1 MRKRVCA
8 MAMACGI
15 ALAGAAGAAGAQ
27 DVGGT
32 RAVSFGIAGGATIP
46 VGDAGDLYDTGF
58 NLMGMLTVQ
67 PAFVPVG
74 VRFDVMWHQLGGKD
88 VSLPGGGG
96 VGAVP
101 DLRVLAGA
109 ANAVLTVSNTGTV
122 RPYVLGGIGLY
133 NLSCDGCEGVTK
145 FGLNGGGGIEFGV
158 GGFNTF
164 VEARFH
170 SVFTEEVKT
179 NLIPVVFGLRF

>member
-1 MRKRVCA
+1 MMVA
-8 MAMACGI
+8 GGVALAG
-15 ALAGAAGAAGAQ
+15 LAGAAGAQ
-27 DVGGT
+27 EVGGT

-58 NLMGMLTVQ
+58 NLMGMLNVQ

-74 VRFDVMWHQLGGKD
+74 VRFDVMYHALGGKD
-88 VSLPGGGG
+88 VATLPGGGG
-96 VGAVP
+96 SVGVP

-122 RPYVLGGIGLY
+122 RPYVLGGVGLY
-133 NLSCDGCEGVTK
+133 NLSCDGCESETK
-145 FGLNGGGGIEFGV
+145 VGLNGGGGIEFGV

-170 SVFTEEVKT
+170 SVFTEEVNT